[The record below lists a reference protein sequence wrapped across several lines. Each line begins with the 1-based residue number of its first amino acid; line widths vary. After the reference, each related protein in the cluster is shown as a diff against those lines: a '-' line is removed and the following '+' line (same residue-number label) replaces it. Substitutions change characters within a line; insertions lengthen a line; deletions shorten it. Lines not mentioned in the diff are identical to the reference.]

1 MLAVLAAF
9 FCLLFFAAAK
19 KSRCRPAQGRRLK
32 HEGKARMPAQ
42 TQANQTTTREAR
54 RHNADASEK
63 QTKPNRPPRAGKKN
77 PGLDRGNDTLFNVSE
92 RLAAW
97 PLKSRPCGAVHTA
110 SHFDSVSRGCAPTD
124 DGASINAQVKPDP
137 LKPLHRYQTAAFLAE
152 AAVREA

>member
-1 MLAVLAAF
+1 
-9 FCLLFFAAAK
+9 
-19 KSRCRPAQGRRLK
+19 
-32 HEGKARMPAQ
+32 MPAKAKAKIKVNRECQ
-42 TQANQTTTREAR
+42 REVKYTELQRLRHAGNSRIPPRTTEPNQTAG
-54 RHNADASEK
+54 
-63 QTKPNRPPRAGKKN
+63 RAGKKTKKRQKK

-110 SHFDSVSRGCAPTD
+110 SHFDSASRGCAPTN
-124 DGASINAQVKPDP
+124 DGASVDTQVKPDP